1 MFSLPDFSL
10 GLSALSTV
18 DHESPRERSCSIH
31 PRERTYSSLLLLPS
45 NKTEHVT
52 PSSPI
57 KKRKSLTHSGM
68 RKGLSLIKMSFNL
81 DVVNEMKFISKI
93 LEKRRNMHN
102 KKPLSSRKC

>member
-10 GLSALSTV
+10 GLSALSTI
-18 DHESPRERSCSIH
+18 DHDSPRERSCSIH
-31 PRERTYSSLLLLPS
+31 PRERTYGSLLLSPS
-45 NKTEHVT
+45 NKTES
-52 PSSPI
+52 SSPI

>member
-10 GLSALSTV
+10 GLSALSTI

-31 PRERTYSSLLLLPS
+31 PRDT
-45 NKTEHVT
+45 KVT
-52 PSSPI
+52 PSSPKLI